1 MSVLRTEA
9 GRVAAVVWKDM
20 TAERRS
26 KATLNAVAF
35 LAGVMLLMFGFA
47 FGADPAAFE
56 GGAAGMLWLTVLFSG
71 VLAFNRSY
79 DRELEGG
86 ALEILLLYPGDAR
99 AIFLGKLI
107 ANLIFVLLVEA
118 VLVPAAIV
126 LYGLPVGAAPLAL
139 IGVLLL
145 GTFGFVTLG
154 TFYASMASRLR
165 AREVLLPLLL
175 FPMLVPLLLA
185 SVEAT
190 NALLTG
196 DVMGHAAQWIRVV
209 IVFDVVFFTVAFYTF
224 AQVIDE

>member
-1 MSVLRTEA
+1 MSVLRAEA